1 MTTAEIMFA
10 QPGDAAI
17 DRKQEARKVL
27 WALLAAL
34 FIHLLVAFTL
44 AGLGGVFSP
53 ALPVEEKPVELT
65 IVDLSTP
72 PPVVPKNP
80 AFMETDESKQSSEA
94 PKEKTFESNANSIAA
109 SQQPATGGAPLPSQQ
124 GVDRP
129 GVDLETH
136 QYSLPSEGAQSQ
148 PSVAPQESPKPTQPP
163 QPTPQPTPVTDSEQF
178 AMLTSTPTPTVQP
191 SVVPTPEQP
200 RSAYHAQKRQTRLS
214 GSITNRGASAVNAI
228 GTPLGRYQKALYD
241 AVGSRWYYYVSR
253 QRDLVTIGTLRLVFS
268 VDRSGRVANLKV
280 VENSSNESFANV
292 CLQSVL
298 EIQLPPIPED
308 VAETVQT
315 IMSFFVRGGLFMW
328 PLLICSIVSVTT
340 MILRGIALREKVVMP
355 LVIQSEIE
363 RLMPGGSPERLGRI
377 VEHDQS
383 SLARI
388 ARVALQHLRGPRSA
402 NVEAVETRARHE
414 MVRLEKGLIV
424 LEVITGIAPL
434 LGLIGAVSGLVHVFS
449 HLGLSSGA
457 SDTRQIALGIAEALN
472 ATVFGLSIAVPTLIA
487 FSYFSKKVE
496 VMSV

>member
-10 QPGDAAI
+10 QPGEAAI

-53 ALPVEEKPVELT
+53 PLPVEEKPVELT

-80 AFMETDESKQSSEA
+80 AFMETDESKQSAEA

-124 GVDRP
+124 GIDRP

-136 QYSLPSEGAQSQ
+136 QYSLPNEGAQSQ
-148 PSVAPQESPKPTQPP
+148 PSAAPQESPKPSEPP
-163 QPTPQPTPVTDSEQF
+163 RPTPQPTPVTDSEQF
-178 AMLTSTPTPTVQP
+178 AMLTSRPTPTVRP

-200 RSAYHAQKRQTRLS
+200 RSAYRAQKRQTRLS

-228 GTPLGRYQKALYD
+228 GTPLGRYQKTLYD

-253 QRDLVTIGTLRLVFS
+253 QRDLVSIGTLRLVFS

-308 VAETVQT
+308 VADTLPAEGLDEE
-315 IMSFFVRGGLFMW
+315 MSF
-328 PLLICSIVSVTT
+328 T
-340 MILRGIALREKVVMP
+340 MY
-355 LVIQSEIE
+355 
-363 RLMPGGSPERLGRI
+363 
-377 VEHDQS
+377 
-383 SLARI
+383 
-388 ARVALQHLRGPRSA
+388 A
-402 NVEAVETRARHE
+402 N
-414 MVRLEKGLIV
+414 
-424 LEVITGIAPL
+424 
-434 LGLIGAVSGLVHVFS
+434 
-449 HLGLSSGA
+449 
-457 SDTRQIALGIAEALN
+457 
-472 ATVFGLSIAVPTLIA
+472 
-487 FSYFSKKVE
+487 
-496 VMSV
+496 